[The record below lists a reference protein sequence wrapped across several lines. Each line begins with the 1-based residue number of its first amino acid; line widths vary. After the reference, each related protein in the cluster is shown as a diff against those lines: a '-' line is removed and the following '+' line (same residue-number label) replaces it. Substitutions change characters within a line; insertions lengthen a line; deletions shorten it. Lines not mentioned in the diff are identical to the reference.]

1 MPLTICIPA
10 KEYFDPETNE
20 FFETKK
26 TVVTLEHS
34 LISISKWEAKWHKA
48 YLANNEKTEE
58 EIVDYIRCMMI
69 TNVTDPCIMRAL
81 VSNRKLINEI
91 LAYIQ
96 DPMTATVTNNKGPK
110 SSREIVTTELIYC
123 WMTQLKIPFDPCEK
137 WHLNRLMKLIEV
149 CAIKNTPPK
158 KMSKGDIMR
167 RNSALNAKR
176 RAMHHTSG

>member
-1 MPLTICIPA
+1 MPLTLCIPE

-20 FFETKK
+20 FFSTKK

-34 LISISKWEAKWHKA
+34 LISISKWESKWHKA
-48 YLANNEKTEE
+48 YLANNQKTEE
-58 EIVDYIRCMMI
+58 EVRDYIRCMLI
-69 TNVTDPCIMRAL
+69 TNVTDKYVLRAL
-81 VSNRKLINEI
+81 VSDRKLLDKI

-96 DPMTATVTNNKGPK
+96 DPMTATVTNSKGQK
-110 SSREIVTTELIYC
+110 TSREVITNELIYC
-123 WMTQLKIPFDPCEK
+123 WMVSLKIPFEPCEK

>member
-48 YLANNEKTEE
+48 YLANNQKTEE
-58 EIVDYIRCMMI
+58 EVLDYIRCMLI
-69 TNVTDPCIMRAL
+69 TNVTDKYVLRAL
-81 VSNRKLINEI
+81 VSDRKLLDKI

-96 DPMTATVTNNKGPK
+96 DPMTATIINNKGQK
-110 SSREIVTTELIYC
+110 TSREVVTNELIYC
-123 WMTQLKIPFDPCEK
+123 WMVSLKIPFEPCEK

-149 CAIKNTPPK
+149 CAIKNAPPK
-158 KMSKGDIMR
+158 KMSKSDIMR

>member
-1 MPLTICIPA
+1 MPLTVCVPA
-10 KEYFDPETNE
+10 KEYFDPVTNE
-20 FFETKK
+20 FFQTKK
-26 TVVTLEHS
+26 TTVTLEHS

-48 YLANNEKTEE
+48 YLANNQKTEE
-58 EIVDYIRCMMI
+58 EVIDYIRCMLI
-69 TNVTDPCIMRAL
+69 TNVTDENVMRAL
-81 VSNRKLINEI
+81 VSDRNIINKI

-96 DPMTATVTNNKGPK
+96 DPMTATVTNNKGQK
-110 SSREIVTTELIYC
+110 TSRETVTNELIYY
-123 WMTQLKIPFDPCEK
+123 WMVSLKIPFEPCEK

-158 KMSKGDIMR
+158 KMSKSDLMR

>member
-26 TVVTLEHS
+26 TIVTLEHS

-69 TNVTDPCIMRAL
+69 TNITDPCIMRAL
-81 VSNRKLINEI
+81 TSNRKLVNEI

-96 DPMTATVTNNKGPK
+96 DPMTATVTNNKGQK

>member
-1 MPLTICIPA
+1 MPLTVCVPA
-10 KEYFDPETNE
+10 KEYFDPVTNE
-20 FFETKK
+20 FFQTKK
-26 TVVTLEHS
+26 MTVTLEHS

-48 YLANNEKTEE
+48 YLANNQKTEE
-58 EIVDYIRCMMI
+58 EVIDYIRCMLI
-69 TNVTDPCIMRAL
+69 TNVTDENVMRAL
-81 VSNRKLINEI
+81 VSDRNIINKI

-96 DPMTATVTNNKGPK
+96 DPMTATVTNNKGQK
-110 SSREIVTTELIYC
+110 ASRETVTNELIYC
-123 WMTQLKIPFDPCEK
+123 WMVSLKIPFEPCEK

-158 KMSKGDIMR
+158 KMSKSDLMR